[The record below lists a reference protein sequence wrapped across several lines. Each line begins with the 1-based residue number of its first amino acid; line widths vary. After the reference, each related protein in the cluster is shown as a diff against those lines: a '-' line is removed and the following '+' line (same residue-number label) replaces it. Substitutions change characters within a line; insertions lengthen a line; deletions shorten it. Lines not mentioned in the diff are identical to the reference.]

1 MPITSSTL
9 PNATARKGNR
19 TMDTEAYE
27 QEVQKAAD
35 NNDLSRMREL
45 ERMEAEGRVGA
56 DEQGPMTAEEAYQRE
71 VDRAVRSG
79 DKKRL
84 DELEKFEANDE
95 IEKAARTSGKMET
108 RLDAAINEAEEAG
121 DSDFAKQL
129 RSIQEAPD
137 PSGALQSAKKAA
149 TGDRYERLNDLAGE

>member
-1 MPITSSTL
+1 
-9 PNATARKGNR
+9 
-19 TMDTEAYE
+19 MDTETYE

-71 VDRAVRSG
+71 VKRARRAG
-79 DKKRL
+79 DFERMNDLMKM
-84 DELEKFEANDE
+84 EANDE
-95 IEKAARTSGKMET
+95 IEKAARTSDKVGT

-121 DSDFAKQL
+121 NSDFAKQL

-137 PSGALQSAKKAA
+137 PADALQSAKKAA
-149 TGDRYERLNDLAGE
+149 TGDRYEQLDDLAGE